1 LAKGEMIWKEVNMSE
16 FVPRWCSGETKR
28 KKKEE
33 ENIMRRR
40 RGIDCIV
47 HMAVDNP
54 VPPNLRNAMRQDK
67 SETLKVISCS

>member
-1 LAKGEMIWKEVNMSE
+1 MSE